1 MAITLLLI
9 FLIVAL
15 MLRSPVAGI
24 VVVGTSRCRMR
35 PHWRWSRSRS
45 SRWWLSGPTTICCWP
60 CEFAKRPRAG
70 LGAGIIRA
78 FAATGGVVT
87 TAGIVFGITMFAL
100 AASTVLS
107 VAQIGVTV
115 GVGLLIDTLVMRS
128 FVLPSIV
135 ALLGRWF
142 WWSTRIATKVPS

>member
-1 MAITLLLI
+1 MWLSEQTSSAELQTDLVHRGATKVARAALVAVGADYNLLLAMQI
-9 FLIVAL
+9 REEA
-15 MLRSPVAGI
+15 
-24 VVVGTSRCRMR
+24 
-35 PHWRWSRSRS
+35 
-45 SRWWLSGPTTICCWP
+45 
-60 CEFAKRPRAG
+60 RAG
-70 LGAGIIRA
+70 LGTGIIRA

-100 AASTVLS
+100 TASTVLS

-115 GVGLLIDTLVMRS
+115 GVGLLIDTLVVRS

-142 WWSTRIATKVPS
+142 WWPTRIATKVRS